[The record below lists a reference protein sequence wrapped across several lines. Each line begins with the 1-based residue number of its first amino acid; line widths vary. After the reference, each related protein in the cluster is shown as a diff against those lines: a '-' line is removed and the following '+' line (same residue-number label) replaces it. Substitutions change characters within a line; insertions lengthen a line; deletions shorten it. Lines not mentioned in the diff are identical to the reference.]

1 MDMCCSSAVRAREKT
16 MTKGRCLIASVVA
29 VLFVCAAVPTLQ
41 ERPPTAADELQEFV
55 HAERRAQQLPGLA
68 AVVVRS
74 DGSPQVYVSGERR
87 IGKGGPIM
95 PADRMHLGSLTK
107 AITATLIG
115 ALVEKG
121 TMTFETT
128 LGATFPELFAKMQPA
143 YRQVTVRQ
151 LLTHAAGLPTYGTN
165 VSMLPLLSL
174 KGTPTEQRYAFV
186 ERVLAEPPRFTPGT
200 SNEYSSAGAA
210 VAAAMAERIAASPY
224 RQLVEDL
231 VFAPIG
237 ARTAFGNPGLAPK
250 PQPWGHL
257 TLRGAIVEVLPG
269 SPLHTTP
276 LAIEPAGGASPSL
289 PDYGR
294 FLQMHLRGLRGRD
307 DGLKARTIQ
316 ALHGRSPDKPV
327 RSAAMGWTVMPRDGV
342 ESHEHRG
349 SSGAYV
355 AYVTIQPSRDIA
367 VAVLTNMG
375 TDQGLRDV
383 VMRIALRIATRYGKR
398 D

>member
-1 MDMCCSSAVRAREKT
+1 
-16 MTKGRCLIASVVA
+16 MTERPRVIVSLALLLLAG
-29 VLFVCAAVPTLQ
+29 AAAPVLQ
-41 ERPPTAADELQEFV
+41 ERPPAAPDKLQEFV

-87 IGKGGPIM
+87 IGKGDQIT

-128 LGATFPELFAKMQPA
+128 LGATFPELSAKMQPG
-143 YRQVTVRQ
+143 YRLVTVRQ

-165 VSMLPLLSL
+165 VSLLPLLSL

-186 ERVLAEPPRFTPGT
+186 ERVLAEPPRFAPGT

-210 VAAAMAERIAASPY
+210 VAGAIAERLSGSPY
-224 RQLVEDL
+224 RHLVEQL

-237 ARTAFGNPGLAPK
+237 ARAAFGNPGLAPE

-276 LAIEPAGGASPSL
+276 LAIEPAGGASPPL

-316 ALHGRSPDKPV
+316 ALHGRSPYKPV

-355 AYVTIQPSRDIA
+355 AYVTIQPSRDVA
-367 VAVLTNMG
+367 VAVLTNIG
-375 TDQGLRDV
+375 SVQDLREV
-383 VMRIALRIATRYGKR
+383 VARIAQQIAARYDKV